1 MSGDPLALIELDS
14 IASGYR
20 CIDVMVKKAPIKI
33 IEANLIEP
41 GHFLILFSGA
51 LACVEE
57 SLDEALVFYPHPRG
71 KVLIPTVH
79 EQLFSGLQ
87 NQINKRTA
95 DEYDSLGVVETHTIS
110 DALLCC
116 DRSLKEAY
124 VDLVGIRLTGGLGGK
139 GYFVICGA
147 QHDVEEALLQS
158 NSLASVHRSELIARP
173 HEEMVE
179 WLFPPSSFLSSG
191 A

>member
-14 IASGYR
+14 IASGLR
-20 CIDVMVKKAPIKI
+20 CIDAMVKKAPITI
-33 IEANLIEP
+33 LEANLIEP

-57 SLDEALVFYPHPRG
+57 SFHEALFCYPNPRG

-87 NQINKRTA
+87 NRTSKRAAA
-95 DEYDSLGVVETHTIS
+95 DYDSLGIVETSTIS

-116 DRSLKEAY
+116 DRVLKEAY

-147 QHDVEEALLQS
+147 QHDIEEALVRA
-158 NSLASVHRSELIARP
+158 NTEASLYRSELIARP
-173 HEEMVE
+173 HVEMVE
-179 WLFPPSSFLSSG
+179 WLFRPSPFLSTG

>member
-14 IASGYR
+14 IASGLR
-20 CIDVMVKKAPIKI
+20 CIDVMVKKAPISI

-57 SLDEALVFYPHPRG
+57 SFQEALSYYPHPRG
-71 KVLIPTVH
+71 SVLIPTVH

-87 NQINKRTA
+87 HNINKRSA
-95 DEYDSLGVVETHTIS
+95 DEYDSLGVVETSTIS

-116 DRSLKEAY
+116 DRALKEAY
-124 VDLVGIRLTGGLGGK
+124 VDLVGIRINGGLGGK

-158 NSLASVHRSELIARP
+158 NTQATVHRSELIARP

-179 WLFPPSSFLSSG
+179 WLFRPFPFLSS
-191 A
+191 